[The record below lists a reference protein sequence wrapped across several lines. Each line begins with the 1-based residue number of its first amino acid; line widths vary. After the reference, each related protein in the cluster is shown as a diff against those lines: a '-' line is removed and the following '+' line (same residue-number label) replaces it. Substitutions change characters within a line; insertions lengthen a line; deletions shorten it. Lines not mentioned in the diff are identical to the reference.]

1 MHTDSIPSTH
11 THAHV
16 HAALSFLPN
25 YGVSVCGVHAL
36 TMHAIV
42 YQALN
47 PRPPPLFSATKV
59 GTPYESLGMIE
70 AKALLDTRV

>member
-1 MHTDSIPSTH
+1 MHTDSIHSTH

-25 YGVSVCGVHAL
+25 YGVSVCCGAL
-36 TMHAIV
+36 THNAHYCV
-42 YQALN
+42 
-47 PRPPPLFSATKV
+47 PGSEPKTTPLFSAV

-70 AKALLDTRV
+70 AKVLLDTRV